1 MRKTTLLGGIV
12 LLLLLSLAP
21 LGAQDDGPNI
31 ALFLP
36 LSNNEYVRN
45 AELGV
50 RNILDAAGANLT
62 VFAPPTFNFE
72 EQMNQIQDAITTG
85 DFDVFILYTSD
96 NVGAIVAVDMA
107 VEAGIPVIALDAAI
121 NEDRHTLIPYE
132 NVSGQIARTG
142 DGDGF
147 HIGQAIVMACV
158 GIDPCE
164 VVFQIGFEN
173 FPLDLDRFNAVQAVV
188 SNHPHIQIVSNQPG
202 AYTQDQ
208 GYIVAVD
215 QIQANPGIDVFASVG
230 DQMTLGAEIAIEDA
244 GLTGQVKL
252 IGQGASRDGYQAVAE
267 GRFFATV
274 ANIPYTNGQIAAQ
287 MALQVLDGTILIRSV
302 NMYDQAPPFPSAGP
316 IITQE
321 NYQDFEPQW

>member
-1 MRKTTLLGGIV
+1 MRKTTLLGG
-12 LLLLLSLAP
+12 LLLLMLLSFALIS
-21 LGAQDDGPNI
+21 AQDDGPNI

-50 RNILDAAGANLT
+50 QNILDANGASLT

-72 EQMNQIQDAITTG
+72 EQLNQLQDAITTG
-85 DFDVFILYTSD
+85 GFDAFIFYPAD
-96 NVGAIVAVDMA
+96 GVGAVVAADMA
-107 VEAGIPVIALDAAI
+107 AEAGIPMIALDAAI
-121 NEDRHTLIPYE
+121 NEDRHTLVPYE
-132 NVSGQIARTG
+132 NIAAQIARTG
-142 DGDGF
+142 DGDGSQ
-147 HIGQAIVMACV
+147 IGQAIVMACE

-173 FPLDLDRFNAVQAVV
+173 FPLDLDRFNAVQDVV
-188 SNHPHIQIVSNQPG
+188 SKHANIQIVSNQPG

-215 QIQANPGIDVFASVG
+215 QFQANPGVDVFASVG
-230 DQMTLGAEIAIEDA
+230 DQMTLGAEIAAEDA
-244 GLTGQVKL
+244 GLDIKL
-252 IGQGASRDGYQAVAE
+252 IGQGASQDGYQAVAE

-287 MALQVLDGTILIRSV
+287 MALQVLDGTLLVRSV
-302 NMYDQAPPFPSAGP
+302 NMYDQAPPFPASGP
-316 IITQE
+316 IITQD
-321 NYQDFEPQW
+321 NYEDFEPQW